1 MHSDDFSE
9 WKPEILAAR
18 IREVEV
24 ELKELEKYYRDK
36 KAVLVDRYE
45 KLQLAIS
52 NRRNMKNE
60 HNSETQRKTGEA
72 LE

>member
-36 KAVLVDRYE
+36 RTALVDLYE
-45 KLQLAIS
+45 KLQVAIS
-52 NRRNMKNE
+52 NRRNVKNE
-60 HNSETQRKTGEA
+60 HNSGT
-72 LE
+72 

>member
-52 NRRNMKNE
+52 NRRDVKNE
-60 HNSETQRKTGEA
+60 QNFGT
-72 LE
+72 